1 VKTRARPEY
10 PCDAEFG
17 ALAADHPAALLFRQV
32 PRLTHAYVGIVLAYL
47 LSMLATTPVLW
58 VALKIVPTVEPK
70 PLRIG
75 ILMGVAAAGIVSIRW
90 CSLHMARRASRV
102 GESADRAA
110 LNESRNDVF
119 YVGVAYADG
128 IWVLGDDFDW
138 DRGFATFTADGL
150 TFRGHASSFALPASG
165 IQAVRLAAS
174 PDGGIRR
181 IPRVFIDW
189 AAPNG
194 ESGTLS
200 LDART
205 DFVLADATRAN
216 VALADRI
223 RHALSHPAERPLRA
237 EWPPFVSP
245 RRLEGAFSKRKIT
258 RADRIVGALV
268 GLACAVTVVIP
279 LSRAAS
285 IFDLNIGP
293 LLVGVALLM
302 FILWRE
308 YVLTR
313 RIAKRAANAD
323 PVADVPNL
331 SSLNHGEVG
340 ESRRTRIGS
349 R

>member
-1 VKTRARPEY
+1 VRTRARPEY

-17 ALAADHPAALLFRQV
+17 ALAADHPAANLFRQV
-32 PRLTHAYVGIVLAYL
+32 PRLTHVYVGVALAYL
-47 LSMLATTPVLW
+47 LPILATVPILW
-58 VALKIVPTVEPK
+58 VALKIVASVESN
-70 PLRIG
+70 PLRVG
-75 ILMGVAAAGIVSIRW
+75 IVMGVAAAGIVSIRW
-90 CSLHMARRASRV
+90 CSLQMVRRASRV
-102 GESADRAA
+102 CESVDRAA
-110 LNESRNDVF
+110 LNESRKDVF
-119 YVGVAYADG
+119 YVGVAFADG
-128 IWVLGDDFDW
+128 IWILGDDLAW

-150 TFRGHASSFALPASG
+150 TFRGHASSFALPASA

-174 PDGGIRR
+174 LDGGIRR

-205 DFVLADATRAN
+205 DLVMADATRAN

-245 RRLEGAFSKRKIT
+245 RRLEGAFSKRKVT
-258 RADRIVGALV
+258 GVDR
-268 GLACAVTVVIP
+268 
-279 LSRAAS
+279 
-285 IFDLNIGP
+285 
-293 LLVGVALLM
+293 LVGVLVGIACLFAVVIALSLAAAIFHWDIGPFLSGSSM
-302 FILWRE
+302 PIFIIG
-308 YVLTR
+308 YGQVVTR

-331 SSLNHGEVG
+331 STLNHGEVD
-340 ESRRTRIGS
+340 EPRRTRIGS